1 MPDRDF
7 RIDPEKKEAVRGAAE
22 LVVNIF
28 CENALE
34 TALQLRDR
42 SGGKITALSYGPEEA
57 EDALRK
63 ALAMK
68 VDEAVLVTSQE
79 HSPHDPLRVAQVLAA
94 AVRKLGGFDLLVV
107 GRESGDWGMGQ
118 TGGLLAEELGVPFVS
133 LADWVER
140 IELVS
145 GRTGFRVRRQ
155 TGKGH
160 EIIEAVPPL
169 AVSVTNSEGNLP
181 RIPKTRDVMISYRKP
196 LTRWGVEDLD
206 LDRESLRAAV
216 ATCELVDLQLPR
228 KDTHCQ
234 FMTGDSL
241 EERME
246 GFARRVRE
254 IVNRVG

>member
-1 MPDRDF
+1 M
-7 RIDPEKKEAVRGAAE
+7 RGTAD

-28 CENALE
+28 CENAIE

-42 SGGKITALSYGPEEA
+42 SGGRITALSYGPEEA

-68 VDEAVLVTSQE
+68 VDEAVLVTSQD
-79 HSPHDPLRVAQVLAA
+79 HSPPDPLRVAQVLAA

-107 GRESGDWGMGQ
+107 GRESGDWGRGQ
-118 TGGLLAEELGVPFVS
+118 TGGLLAEELRVPFVS
-133 LADWVER
+133 LVDWVEI

-169 AVSVTNSEGNLP
+169 AVSVTNSDGNLP
-181 RIPKTRDVMISYRKP
+181 RIPKTRDVMISYRNP

-206 LDRESLRAAV
+206 VDTETLRTAV
-216 ATCELVDLQLPR
+216 VTCELVDLQLPQ
-228 KDTHCQ
+228 KDSRCQ
-234 FMTGDSL
+234 FIAGDSL
-241 EERME
+241 DERVA